1 MDIKDFHVWKVDCF
15 SKPSFLWWQTKVEST
30 IPIILVVTIT
40 VKQPAASAQAP
51 RWHLYRLL
59 DVEFGACLI
68 PCSTTS
74 CASIAT
80 IKGGVDAAVDLYSC
94 WTAKAWQMAT
104 SRLHDESA
112 KNKDAPPSHPRDWRE
127 FSRHS
132 IWFDYPPP
140 VRAKPH
146 VKPSSSVAP
155 SSVVPPKPS
164 VAPNLKQPSMDDSQV
179 EYHCCIECRWF
190 VLNMDFQSFLPSKT
204 FLTPPTAST
213 PKMEKKNIQSLCS
226 KLYIATSHDLIPKA
240 IQYW

>member
-1 MDIKDFHVWKVDCF
+1 MK
-15 SKPSFLWWQTKVEST
+15 LELT

-51 RWHLYRLL
+51 RWHLYSLL

-112 KNKDAPPSHPRDWRE
+112 KNKDAPPSHPLDCRE
-127 FSRHS
+127 FFRHS

-164 VAPNLKQPSMDDSQV
+164 VAPNLKQPS
-179 EYHCCIECRWF
+179 RNRP
-190 VLNMDFQSFLPSKT
+190 LRPK
-204 FLTPPTAST
+204 
-213 PKMEKKNIQSLCS
+213 KMEK
-226 KLYIATSHDLIPKA
+226 TSNPSAQKYSNLTRPKIPKGIA
-240 IQYW
+240 VWNGKEIPLFQENCGEILFFSYLARQIYPLGNQHIPTLGKRQSSSRGGLEWDIV